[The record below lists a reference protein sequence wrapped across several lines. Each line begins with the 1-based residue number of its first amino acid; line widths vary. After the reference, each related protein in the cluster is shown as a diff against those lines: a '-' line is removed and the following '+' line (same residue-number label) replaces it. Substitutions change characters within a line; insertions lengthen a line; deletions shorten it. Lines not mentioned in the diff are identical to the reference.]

1 MRRSRR
7 QTDGATWAGSAL
19 DRELLRELAIE
30 RFGVDLPAP
39 RRTALAARLR
49 ARIDAHHLGTLGD
62 YYRWL
67 RRAPDG
73 VEEWGLFA
81 DAMTCEDSHLFSGSR
96 QLDDLVALLP
106 ELGRKGRPVR
116 VLSAGCASGE
126 EAFGVGAVL
135 AAHPHLLP
143 DGFQVVGVDVST
155 PRLARACAGRIAA
168 TAARRVAAGVALDRW
183 FERDGD
189 ALAVRDELRRTV
201 NFHVANLA
209 APGGLG
215 LGRFDVIFCRNVLVD
230 AHDSGR
236 PRIVASLAASL
247 ERDGSLFIGETETLE
262 PRPAPFRP
270 RGPGRHHAYVHA

>member
-7 QTDGATWAGSAL
+7 QTNGSTWAGSAL
-19 DRELLRELAIE
+19 DRELLRELAID
-30 RFGVDLPAP
+30 RFGVDVPPP

-49 ARIDAHHLGTLGD
+49 PRIDAHHLGTLGD

-81 DAMTCEDSHLFSGSR
+81 DAMTSEETHLFSGSR
-96 QLDDLVALLP
+96 QLDELVALLP
-106 ELGRKGRPVR
+106 ELGRKDRPLR

-126 EAFGVGAVL
+126 EAFGIGALL
-135 AAHPHLLP
+135 ASNAHLLP
-143 DGFQVVGVDVST
+143 DGFQVIGVDVST
-155 PRLARACAGRIAA
+155 PRLAAACAGRLGSAP
-168 TAARRVAAGVALDRW
+168 ARRVDAGVERW
-183 FERDGD
+183 FARDGD
-189 ALAVRDELRRTV
+189 ALAVRDELRRAV
-201 NFHVANLA
+201 NFHVGNLA

-230 AHDSGR
+230 AHDTGW

-247 ERDGSLFIGETETLE
+247 ERDGYLFIGETETLA

-270 RGPGRHHAYVHA
+270 RGPGRHQAYVHA